1 MNRKDKVSFLM
12 DEIGNV
18 DEKYLEEALSYSGES
33 RKETKK
39 RKLFRL
45 PPAAIISVSAACLT
59 IAFAVL
65 LGLVLVRLPIFR
77 SATSQGSEDPSAVLP
92 AETGDRLSRVLTETK
107 TAERTDAVETEDFF
121 GEPRLV
127 WQTAE
132 GSYGV
137 LRLSSSQS
145 TTLKRLM
152 AESEKDPVRVAPEE
166 TQDGRC
172 QVWLLNGDGTVVT
185 PYLPLSEG
193 NVCCASL
200 FNYDPE
206 ILPDPSLADYVSRL
220 AGNA

>member
-18 DEKYLEEALSYSGES
+18 DEKYLDEALSYSGEI

-39 RKLFRL
+39 RNLFRL

-77 SATSQGSEDPSAVLP
+77 SVTSQGSEDPSAVLP
-92 AETGDRLSRVLTETK
+92 AETGDRLSRVLKEVK

-193 NVCCASL
+193 NAGCSSL